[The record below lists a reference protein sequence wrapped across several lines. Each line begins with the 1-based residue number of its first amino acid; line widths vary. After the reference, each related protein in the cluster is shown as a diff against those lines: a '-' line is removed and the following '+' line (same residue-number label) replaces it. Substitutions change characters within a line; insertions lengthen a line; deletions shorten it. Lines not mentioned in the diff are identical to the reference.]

1 MAPPTKSR
9 IQLLASFCTRMQPA
23 RTRR

>member
-1 MAPPTKSR
+1 MALPIKSR